1 MANLIKTNLFC
12 KNKEDF
18 NKLLM
23 MLIQTRVLSQD
34 VTMNAI
40 DMETYSIS
48 FCSNWNVPF
57 ERIKTLSELVNFDF
71 YIEHAGETVVDGVG
85 EAVYHNGEVIDGADF
100 YDDDSLDIAKIF
112 LRINGQDHY
121 RYDKTSGEIVFIEGE
136 NIEDDPDLAVIE
148 TTSKVLEDFLSK
160 RDGVEEA
167 VDYDGEVIDGSDF
180 YNDDKWA
187 RLSSLQS
194 SEDSLPKQRYPKQG
208 YLERNGKVEWKR
220 KDGKLSIEEWMILIS
235 EIFNIEQDWF
245 IGDIQGTYISDEYMD
260 SFGLQHFSKQV
271 ESEIAAYLKKEN
283 CCTDGYYSP
292 FKTTESASKKQCDKP
307 FVLVSVKNNTV
318 TFLSKEELAELI
330 LKEKENLLNK
340 YQEFLQAELV
350 PVAGREIFFVEGAVE
365 SILRY
370 KPGFTFL
377 LDGSKM
383 DGYNFLN
390 ELPKETLDRKA
401 KMYFAP
407 DVDEDYDAEIF
418 LPK

>member
-1 MANLIKTNLFC
+1 MANLVKTNLFC

-18 NKLLM
+18 NELLM
-23 MLIQTRVLSQD
+23 MLIQARVLSQD

-112 LRINGQDHY
+112 LRINGQDCY
-121 RYDKTSGEIVFIEGE
+121 RYDQTSGEIVFIEGE
-136 NIEDDPDLAVIE
+136 NVDDDPDLAVID
-148 TTSKVLEDFLSK
+148 TTSEILENFLSRK
-160 RDGVEEA
+160 AGVR
-167 VDYDGEVIDGSDF
+167 Y
-180 YNDDKWA
+180 
-187 RLSSLQS
+187 
-194 SEDSLPKQRYPKQG
+194 QRNCNKM
-208 YLERNGKVEWKR
+208 
-220 KDGKLSIEEWMILIS
+220 SIEEWMILIS

-245 IGDIQGTYISDEYMD
+245 IGDIQGTYISDGYMD

-271 ESEIAAYLKKEN
+271 ENEIAAYLKKEN

-292 FKTTESASKKQCDKP
+292 FKTTESSNKKQCAKP
-307 FVLVSVKNNTV
+307 FVLVSNKNKTV
-318 TFLSKEELAELI
+318 TFLSKKELADLI
-330 LKEKENLLNK
+330 LKEKENLLDK
-340 YQEFLQAELV
+340 YQDFLKEDM
-350 PVAGREIFFVEGAVE
+350 VAIVGREVFFVEGTVE
-365 SILRY
+365 AILRHKEY
-370 KPGFTFL
+370 SIFL
-377 LDGSKM
+377 FNGKKERGCDLWF
-383 DGYNFLN
+383 N
-390 ELPKETLDRKA
+390 LPREVLDRKA

-418 LPK
+418 LPR

>member
-1 MANLIKTNLFC
+1 MANLIATNLFC

-121 RYDKTSGEIVFIEGE
+121 RYDQTSGEIVFIEGE
-136 NIEDDPDLAVIE
+136 NVEDDPDLAVID
-148 TTSKVLEDFLSK
+148 TTSEILENFLSRK
-160 RDGVEEA
+160 AGVR
-167 VDYDGEVIDGSDF
+167 Y
-180 YNDDKWA
+180 
-187 RLSSLQS
+187 
-194 SEDSLPKQRYPKQG
+194 QRNCNKM
-208 YLERNGKVEWKR
+208 
-220 KDGKLSIEEWMILIS
+220 SIEEWMILIS

-245 IGDIQGTYISDEYMD
+245 IGDIQGTYISDGYMD
-260 SFGLQHFSKQV
+260 SFGLQHFAKQV
-271 ESEIAAYLKKEN
+271 ENEIAAYIKKEG
-283 CCTDGYYSP
+283 CTDGYYNP
-292 FKTTESASKKQCDKP
+292 FKTAGSANKKQCPKP
-307 FVLVSVKNNTV
+307 FVLVSNKNKTV
-318 TFLSKEELAELI
+318 TFLSKKELADLI
-330 LKEKENLLNK
+330 LKEKENLLDK
-340 YQEFLQAELV
+340 YQDFLREDM
-350 PVAGREIFFVEGAVE
+350 VAIVGREVFFVEGTVE
-365 SILRY
+365 SILRHR
-370 KPGFTFL
+370 PGFTFL

-383 DGYNFLN
+383 DGYDFLN
-390 ELPKETLDRKA
+390 ELPKETLTHNA
-401 KMYFAP
+401 KMVFAP
-407 DVDEDYDAEIF
+407 DADKDYDAEIII
-418 LPK
+418 KK

>member
-18 NKLLM
+18 RELLM
-23 MLIQTRVLSQD
+23 MLTQTRVLSQD
-34 VTMNAI
+34 VTMEAL

-85 EAVYHNGEVIDGADF
+85 EAVYHNGEVIDGCDF

-121 RYDKTSGEIVFIEGE
+121 RYDQTSGEIVFIEGE
-136 NIEDDPDLAVIE
+136 NVDDDPDLAVID
-148 TTSKVLEDFLSK
+148 TTSEILENFLSRK
-160 RDGVEEA
+160 AGVR
-167 VDYDGEVIDGSDF
+167 Y
-180 YNDDKWA
+180 
-187 RLSSLQS
+187 
-194 SEDSLPKQRYPKQG
+194 QRNCNKM
-208 YLERNGKVEWKR
+208 
-220 KDGKLSIEEWMILIS
+220 SIEEWMILIS

-245 IGDIQGTYISDEYMD
+245 IGDIQGTYISDGYMD
-260 SFGLQHFSKQV
+260 SFGLQHFAKQV
-271 ESEIAAYLKKEN
+271 ENEIAAYLKKEN
-283 CCTDGYYSP
+283 CATDGYYSP
-292 FKTTESASKKQCDKP
+292 FEAAGSANKKQCAKP
-307 FVLVSVKNNTV
+307 FVLVSNKNKTV
-318 TFLSKEELAELI
+318 TFLSKKELADLI
-330 LKEKENLLNK
+330 LKEKENLLDK
-340 YQEFLQAELV
+340 YQDFLREDLV
-350 PVAGREIFFVEGAVE
+350 TITGREVFFVEGTVE
-365 SILRY
+365 SILRHR
-370 KPGFTFL
+370 PGFTFL
-377 LDGSKM
+377 LNGSKKEG
-383 DGYNFLN
+383 DDLLN

>member
-12 KNKEDF
+12 KKKDDF

-48 FCSNWNVPF
+48 FCSNWDVPF
-57 ERIKTLSELVNFDF
+57 KRIKTTSELVNFDF

-100 YDDDSLDIAKIF
+100 YDDDSLDIARVF
-112 LRINGQDHY
+112 FRINGQDHY
-121 RYDKTSGEIVFIEGE
+121 RYDQTSGEIVYIGGK
-136 NIEDDPDLAVIE
+136 NVDDDPDLAVIE

-160 RDGVEEA
+160 PDGVR
-167 VDYDGEVIDGSDF
+167 Y
-180 YNDDKWA
+180 
-187 RLSSLQS
+187 
-194 SEDSLPKQRYPKQG
+194 QRNCNKM
-208 YLERNGKVEWKR
+208 
-220 KDGKLSIEEWMILIS
+220 SIEEWMILIS

-245 IGDIQGTYISDEYMD
+245 IGDINGTYISDGYMD
-260 SFGLQHFSKQV
+260 SFGFKHFTKQV
-271 ESEIAAYLKKEN
+271 ENEIAAYLKKEN

-307 FVLVSVKNNTV
+307 FVLVSNKNKTV
-318 TFLSKEELAELI
+318 TFLSKKELADLI
-330 LKEKENLLNK
+330 LKEKENLLDK
-340 YQEFLQAELV
+340 YQDFLKEDMV
-350 PVAGREIFFVEGAVE
+350 TIVGRNLFFVEGTVE
-365 SILRY
+365 SILRHR
-370 KPGFTFL
+370 PGYTFL
-377 LDGSKM
+377 LNGSKK
-383 DGYNFLN
+383 DGDDLLN

-418 LPK
+418 LPR

>member
-1 MANLIKTNLFC
+1 MANLIATNLFC

-100 YDDDSLDIAKIF
+100 YDDDSSDIAKIF

-121 RYDKTSGEIVFIEGE
+121 RYDQTSGEIVFIEGE
-136 NIEDDPDLAVIE
+136 NIEDDPDLAMIE

-160 RDGVEEA
+160 QDSVEEA
-167 VDYDGEVIDGSDF
+167 VDYDGEVIDGSDC
-180 YNDDKWA
+180 YNDDKRA

-194 SEDSLPKQRYPKQG
+194 SEDSLSKQRFPKQC
-208 YLERNGKVEWKR
+208 YLKRKEKVEWKR
-220 KDGKLSIEEWMILIS
+220 KDGKLPIEEWIFMII

-245 IGDIQGTYISDEYMD
+245 IGDIQGSYISDGYMD
-260 SFGLQHFSKQV
+260 SFGLEHFRKQV
-271 ESEIAAYLKKEN
+271 ENEIAAYIKKEG
-283 CCTDGYYSP
+283 CTDGYYSP
-292 FKTTESASKKQCDKP
+292 FKATESSNKQCAKP
-307 FVLVSVKNNTV
+307 FVLVSNKNKTV
-318 TFLSKEELAELI
+318 TFLSKKELADLI
-330 LKEKENLLNK
+330 LKEKENLLDK
-340 YQEFLQAELV
+340 YQDFLQEDLV
-350 PVAGREIFFVEGAVE
+350 AITGREIFFAEGTVE
-365 SILRY
+365 SILRHR
-370 KPGFTFL
+370 PGFTFL

-383 DGYNFLN
+383 DGYDFLN
-390 ELPKETLDRKA
+390 ELPKETLAHNA
-401 KMYFAP
+401 KMVFAP
-407 DVDEDYDAEIF
+407 DVDEDYDAEIVIG
-418 LPK
+418 K

>member
-1 MANLIKTNLFC
+1 MANLIATNLFC

-100 YDDDSLDIAKIF
+100 YDDDSLDIARIF
-112 LRINGQDHY
+112 LRINGQDCY
-121 RYDKTSGEIVFIEGE
+121 RYDQTSGEIIFIEGE
-136 NIEDDPDLAVIE
+136 NIEDDPDLAVID
-148 TTSKVLEDFLSK
+148 TTSKILENFLSK
-160 RDGVEEA
+160 QDGVR
-167 VDYDGEVIDGSDF
+167 Y
-180 YNDDKWA
+180 
-187 RLSSLQS
+187 
-194 SEDSLPKQRYPKQG
+194 QRNCNKI
-208 YLERNGKVEWKR
+208 
-220 KDGKLSIEEWMILIS
+220 SIEEWMILIS

-245 IGDIQGTYISDEYMD
+245 IGDIQGTYISDGYMD
-260 SFGLQHFSKQV
+260 SFGLQHFAKQV
-271 ESEIAAYLKKEN
+271 ENEIAAYIKKEG
-283 CCTDGYYSP
+283 CTDGYYSP
-292 FKTTESASKKQCDKP
+292 FKATESSNKQCAKP
-307 FVLVSVKNNTV
+307 FVLVSNKNKTV
-318 TFLSKEELAELI
+318 TFLSKKELADLI
-330 LKEKENLLNK
+330 LKEKENLLDK
-340 YQEFLQAELV
+340 YQDFLREDLV
-350 PVAGREIFFVEGAVE
+350 TITGREVFFVEGTVE
-365 SILRY
+365 SILCHR
-370 KPGFTFL
+370 PGFTFL

-418 LPK
+418 LPR